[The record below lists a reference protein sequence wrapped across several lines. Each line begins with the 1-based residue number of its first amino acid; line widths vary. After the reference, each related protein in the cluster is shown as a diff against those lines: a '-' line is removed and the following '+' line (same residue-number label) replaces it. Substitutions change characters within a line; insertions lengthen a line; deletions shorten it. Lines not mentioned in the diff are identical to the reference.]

1 MRRILATV
9 LYARLLINAQFRIVY
24 PFLPAISR
32 GLGVPLE
39 TAALLVGV
47 RSLAGITSPLYGWL
61 ADRGDR
67 RVVMLGGLALL
78 AAGAALVAVAPGFGV
93 ALIAFVLLGFSKAA
107 YDPAAQAYVSDA
119 VPYERRGRA
128 LGITELSWAG
138 SWLIG
143 VPLAGLL
150 IARFGWQSPFAVIA
164 GLGLLGIFATL
175 RLRRSAHREDSAD
188 PAPVD
193 EALRAGAADPPAS
206 DSQIGARRRLAWLN
220 WPTAAM
226 LAVSVL
232 VVTANENL
240 FMVYGAWF
248 EGQFALPVAALG
260 LVSIVISVA
269 ELAAAGASAGI
280 VDRVGKH
287 RALLA
292 GLILNALAYLLLP
305 RIVGTLA
312 VTMGALAVV
321 AMTSEFAIVS
331 ALPLVSELAPQARGT
346 VMATNA
352 ALVSVGVMIVS
363 VLAPRLW
370 SSGGLMLTTAVS
382 AAMAVIAT
390 VLLFSISPRRLG
402 ADRRA
407 ASRA

>member
-1 MRRILATV
+1 MRRTLATLATI
-9 LYARLLINAQFRIVY
+9 LYARLLINAQMRLVY
-24 PFLPAISR
+24 PFLPVISR
-32 GLGVPLE
+32 GLGLPLE
-39 TAALLVGV
+39 TTALLVGI
-47 RSLAGITSPLYGWL
+47 RSLAGVTSPLYGWL
-61 ADRGDR
+61 ADRIDR
-67 RVVMLGGLALL
+67 RIVMLGGLAALV
-78 AAGAALVAVAPGFGV
+78 AGAALVAVAPGFGI
-93 ALIAFVLLGFSKAA
+93 ALIAFVLLGLSRAA
-107 YDPAAQAYVSDA
+107 YDPTAQAYVSDA
-119 VPYERRGRA
+119 VPYERRGQA

-150 IARFGWQSPFAVIA
+150 IARFGWQSPFTVIALLGVLSLLATRRLPPAARHADAVIPS
-164 GLGLLGIFATL
+164 GT
-175 RLRRSAHREDSAD
+175 AD
-188 PAPVD
+188 APARD
-193 EALRAGAADPPAS
+193 ERPGS
-206 DSQIGARRRLAWLN
+206 RRRLAWLN

-226 LAVSVL
+226 LAISLL

-248 EGQFALPVAALG
+248 ESRFGLPVATLG
-260 LVSIVISVA
+260 LVSVVISLA
-269 ELAAAGASAGI
+269 ELAAAGASAGL
-280 VDRVGKH
+280 VDRVGKQ

-312 VTMGALAVV
+312 VTMIAMAVV

-346 VMATNA
+346 VMAMNA

-363 VLAPRLW
+363 VLAPRPW
-370 SSGGLMLTTAVS
+370 SSGGLALTTAVS
-382 AAMAVIAT
+382 AAMTVIAT

-402 ADRRA
+402 AARRA
-407 ASRA
+407 PSRA

>member
-1 MRRILATV
+1 MRRTLAIV

-32 GLGVPLE
+32 GLGLPLE

-61 ADRGDR
+61 ADRADR

-78 AAGAALVAVAPGFGV
+78 TAGAALVAVAPGFGV

-164 GLGLLGIFATL
+164 ALAVLGISATL
-175 RLRRSAHREDSAD
+175 RLRPLIARHGDADRDRLRWTRRLRTTRSA
-188 PAPVD
+188 
-193 EALRAGAADPPAS
+193 L
-206 DSQIGARRRLAWLN
+206 RRRLAWLN

-248 EGQFALPVAALG
+248 ESRFGLPVATLG
-260 LVSIVISVA
+260 MVSIVISLA

-287 RALLA
+287 RALLV

-312 VTMGALAVV
+312 VTMIAMAVV

-352 ALVSVGVMIVS
+352 ALISVGVMIVS

-370 SSGGLMLTTAVS
+370 SSGGLALTTAVS

-390 VLLFSISPRRLG
+390 VLLFSISPRRH
-402 ADRRA
+402 RA
-407 ASRA
+407 AHRAPMPVREQ

>member
-1 MRRILATV
+1 
-9 LYARLLINAQFRIVY
+9 
-24 PFLPAISR
+24 
-32 GLGVPLE
+32 
-39 TAALLVGV
+39 
-47 RSLAGITSPLYGWL
+47 
-61 ADRGDR
+61 
-67 RVVMLGGLALL
+67 
-78 AAGAALVAVAPGFGV
+78 
-93 ALIAFVLLGFSKAA
+93 
-107 YDPAAQAYVSDA
+107 VSDA

-128 LGITELSWAG
+128 LGIVELSWAG

-150 IARFGWQSPFAVIA
+150 IARFGWQSPFTVIA
-164 GLGLLGIFATL
+164 LLGVLSLLATR
-175 RLRRSAHREDSAD
+175 RLPPAPRSADEVIPSGTAD
-188 PAPVD
+188 APATD
-193 EALRAGAADPPAS
+193 ERPGS
-206 DSQIGARRRLAWLN
+206 RRRLAWLN

-226 LAVSVL
+226 LAISLL

-248 EGQFALPVAALG
+248 ESRFGLPVATLG
-260 LVSIVISVA
+260 LVSVVISLA
-269 ELAAAGASAGI
+269 ELAAAGASAGL

-312 VTMGALAVV
+312 VTMTAMAVV

-346 VMATNA
+346 VMAMNA
-352 ALVSVGVMIVS
+352 ALVSVGVMVVS

-370 SSGGLMLTTAVS
+370 SSGGLALTTAMS
-382 AAMAVIAT
+382 ATMAVIAT

-402 ADRRA
+402 TTRRA
-407 ASRA
+407 HSRA

>member
-1 MRRILATV
+1 
-9 LYARLLINAQFRIVY
+9 
-24 PFLPAISR
+24 
-32 GLGVPLE
+32 
-39 TAALLVGV
+39 
-47 RSLAGITSPLYGWL
+47 
-61 ADRGDR
+61 
-67 RVVMLGGLALL
+67 
-78 AAGAALVAVAPGFGV
+78 
-93 ALIAFVLLGFSKAA
+93 VLLGFSKAA

-150 IARFGWQSPFAVIA
+150 IARFGWQSPFSVIA
-164 GLGLLGIFATL
+164 GMGVLGIFATL
-175 RLRRSAHREDSAD
+175 RLRPSAHAEDTAD
-188 PAPVD
+188 VALIDETRGAGSVNTPA
-193 EALRAGAADPPAS
+193 ANYQGS
-206 DSQIGARRRLAWLN
+206 SRRRLAWLN

-248 EGQFALPVAALG
+248 ESRFGLPVATLG
-260 LVSIVISVA
+260 MISVVISLA

-280 VDRVGKH
+280 VDRVGKQ

-312 VTMGALAVV
+312 VTMMAMAVV

-331 ALPLVSELAPQARGT
+331 ALPLISELAPQARGT

-352 ALVSVGVMIVS
+352 ALVSVGVMVVS

-370 SSGGLMLTTAVS
+370 SSGGLALTTAVS
-382 AAMAVIAT
+382 AAMAAMAT

-402 ADRRA
+402 ATRRA
-407 ASRA
+407 HSSA